1 MNITVDNADTYFA
14 SRTIRKQWL
23 EYSPEQRKA
32 AIEQAKRD
40 LSRALGRP
48 MKEDEPQFK
57 YGDQTRDEYAVYE
70 QAVYTLLRDALPNGN
85 TGVETPSLEPDEKQN
100 TGHTLRSGR
109 GKWSEEALAWLGASG
124 RVEVML
130 G

>member
-1 MNITVDNADTYFA
+1 MAINIDNADAYFA
-14 SRTIRKQWL
+14 TRTVVAAWG
-23 EYSPEQRKA
+23 EYSAEQRKA

-48 MKEDEPQFK
+48 MREDEPQYR
-57 YGDQTRDEYAVYE
+57 YGDETRDEYAVYE
-70 QAVYTLLRDALPNGN
+70 QAVFTLLRDAEPKGNGSDI
-85 TGVETPSLEPDEKQN
+85 PSLDPDEKADARTVMR
-100 TGHTLRSGR
+100 TGG

-124 RVEVML
+124 RVQTVL